1 MICKVPKRSSATKKT
16 CICYKKDV
24 LSAPSATK
32 KTCICYK
39 KDVLSVPSATKKT
52 CCYKKDVRNRLS
64 ATKKTCCYRKDV
76 DMESLDK
83 TVAQHNALINARFS
97 FVPLQMRLFLGLLSR
112 ISQNDTDFK
121 EHFVPLNELVF
132 DRRGGS
138 AYEQVDD
145 MCKKLASFTLYIE
158 DLEEGTRRRRRK
170 PSFTYIPLMSEA
182 RYTAEHG
189 GVLASFNPKIMPY
202 LLQLRES
209 GNFTTADLK
218 EVLKLKSPYALR
230 IYWLLKEYADF
241 GRRTMTVEQLR
252 FVLDV
257 QEGEYPRFSNF
268 KARILDK
275 AQSELAKTD
284 MPFKFELEREGKV
297 VERIKFL
304 FQLALSAT
312 KETLP
317 PAETEWGAALAQ
329 IGLNAPSIARIGKQ
343 LAEGDY
349 DLGYVDFVLHRIQ
362 KQHQLGKVKR
372 MAGAIYKALVEKYL
386 LDEYKDLIKARES
399 KRNPKP
405 SAEPLIEVAYRVDE
419 VRDMYANPGPYGK
432 HLKRASTFEEH
443 LQQVYLSQG
452 FKCEERNGEEWLVK
466 Y

>member
-1 MICKVPKRSSATKKT
+1 
-16 CICYKKDV
+16 
-24 LSAPSATK
+24 
-32 KTCICYK
+32 
-39 KDVLSVPSATKKT
+39 
-52 CCYKKDVRNRLS
+52 
-64 ATKKTCCYRKDV
+64 
-76 DMESLDK
+76 MESLDK

-112 ISQNDTDFK
+112 IGHDDTDFK

-132 DRRGGS
+132 NRRGGS

-158 DLEEGTRRRRRK
+158 DLEESTRRRRRK

-182 RYTAEHG
+182 RYTAEQG

-218 EVLKLKSPYALR
+218 EVLKLKSPHALR

-275 AQSELAKTD
+275 AQSELAETD
-284 MPFKFELEREGKV
+284 MPFTYELEREGKV

-312 KETLP
+312 KEALP
-317 PAETEWGAALAQ
+317 TAEAEWGAALTQ
-329 IGLNAPSIARIGKQ
+329 IGLNGRSIVRIGQQ

-349 DLGYVDFVLHRIQ
+349 DLGYVDFVLDRIQ

-386 LDEYKDLIKARES
+386 LEEYKELLHSQEKKKKIKTAAAKSVEV
-399 KRNPKP
+399 
-405 SAEPLIEVAYRVDE
+405 VAYRVAE
-419 VRDMYANPGPYGK
+419 VREMYDNPGPYAK
-432 HLKRASTFEEH
+432 LLDRAPTFEEH
-443 LQQVYLSQG
+443 LQQIYFSQG
-452 FKCEERNGEEWLVK
+452 FAYEQRDGAEWLVK
-466 Y
+466 Q

>member
-1 MICKVPKRSSATKKT
+1 MQPENNSNQQ
-16 CICYKKDV
+16 
-24 LSAPSATK
+24 L
-32 KTCICYK
+32 
-39 KDVLSVPSATKKT
+39 
-52 CCYKKDVRNRLS
+52 
-64 ATKKTCCYRKDV
+64 
-76 DMESLDK
+76 
-83 TVAQHNALINARFS
+83 AQHNALINARFS

-112 ISQNDTDFK
+112 ISHDDTDFK

-158 DLEEGTRRRRRK
+158 DLEEETRRRRRK

-182 RYTAEHG
+182 RYTAEQG

-218 EVLKLKSPYALR
+218 EVLKLKSPHALR

-275 AQSELAKTD
+275 AQNELADTD
-284 MPFKFELEREGKV
+284 LPFTFELEREGKV

-317 PAETEWGAALAQ
+317 SVESEWGAALAQ
-329 IGLNAPSIARIGKQ
+329 IGLNGRSIARIGQQ
-343 LAEGDY
+343 LADSEY
-349 DLGYVDFVLHRIQ
+349 DLGYVDFVLDRIQ

-386 LDEYKDLIKARES
+386 LEDYKELLKAQEA
-399 KRNPKP
+399 KKKPKKAAAKP
-405 SAEPLIEVAYRVDE
+405 EEVVAYRVAE
-419 VRDMYANPGPYGK
+419 VREMYDNPGPYAK
-432 HLKRASTFEEH
+432 LLERAPTFAEH
-443 LQQVYLSQG
+443 LEQIYFSQG
-452 FKCEERNGEEWLVK
+452 FVCEQRGGEEWLVK
-466 Y
+466 

>member
-1 MICKVPKRSSATKKT
+1 
-16 CICYKKDV
+16 
-24 LSAPSATK
+24 
-32 KTCICYK
+32 
-39 KDVLSVPSATKKT
+39 
-52 CCYKKDVRNRLS
+52 
-64 ATKKTCCYRKDV
+64 
-76 DMESLDK
+76 MESPDK

-112 ISQNDTDFK
+112 INYDDTDFK
-121 EHFVPLNELVF
+121 EHFVPLSELVF

-158 DLEEGTRRRRRK
+158 DLEEDTRRRRRK

-182 RYTAEHG
+182 RYTAEQG
-189 GVLASFNPKIMPY
+189 GVVASFNPKIMPY

-230 IYWLLKEYADF
+230 IYWLLKEYAGF

-257 QEGEYPRFSNF
+257 KEGEYPRFSNF

-275 AQSELAKTD
+275 AQNELAETD
-284 MPFKFELEREGKV
+284 MPFTFELEREGKV

-304 FQLALSAT
+304 FHLALSAA

-317 PAETEWGAALAQ
+317 DATAEWENALAQ
-329 IGLNAPSIARIGKQ
+329 IGVNARSIARIRQQ
-343 LAEGDY
+343 LSEGDY
-349 DLGYVDFVLHRIQ
+349 NLGYVDFVLDRIQ

-386 LDEYKDLIKARES
+386 LEEYQALLKAQETR
-399 KRNPKP
+399 KKPK
-405 SAEPLIEVAYRVDE
+405 AAIDRTPLEVAYKVSE
-419 VRDMYANPGPYGK
+419 VREIYENPGPYA
-432 HLKRASTFEEH
+432 KRSERAGTFEEH
-443 LQQVYLSQG
+443 LNHIYFTQG
-452 FKCEERNGEEWLVK
+452 FTRELRNGEEWVVK
-466 Y
+466 L